1 MERGKRKIRTG
12 VVIRSKT
19 AKTVMVEVERSMRH
33 PLYQK
38 VIRLSKKLMVHD
50 ENQQCVVGDLIEIME
65 TRPISKNKGWRVV
78 KVIGKGKV
86 SLRELPKTKEAK
98 EEAISATE
106 EKKSD
111 TTA

>member
-1 MERGKRKIRTG
+1 LERGKRKVKRG

-19 AKTVMVEVERSMRH
+19 AKTVMVEVEQVMRH

-38 VIRLSKKLMVHD
+38 VIRLYKKFMVHD
-50 ENQQCVVGDLIEIME
+50 ENQQCVVGDLVEIME
-65 TRPISKNKGWRVV
+65 TRPISKNKRWRVV
-78 KVIGKGKV
+78 KLLGKGKI
-86 SLRELPKTKEAK
+86 SMRELTKAKKAKAEAV
-98 EEAISATE
+98 SAAE